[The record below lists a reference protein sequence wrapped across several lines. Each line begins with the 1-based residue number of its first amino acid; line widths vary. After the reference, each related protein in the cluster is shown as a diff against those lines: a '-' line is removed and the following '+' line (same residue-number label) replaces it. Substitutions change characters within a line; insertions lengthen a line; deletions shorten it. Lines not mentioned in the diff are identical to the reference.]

1 MRQVELRTAR
11 GSDRLSICPRRAAG
25 PLVALTAPYN
35 LSWCACPGRSPGKL
49 PTGEVLFLGIRNK
62 AGWSCRRVQG
72 SQWARSAAWE
82 GSRRREQAGRW
93 LGDRK
98 ESHLEH
104 PLLNSIN
111 STSPCYVLC

>member
-1 MRQVELRTAR
+1 MLHLRPLQLKLVCSS
-11 GSDRLSICPRRAAG
+11 GIDPRRAAHRRG
-25 PLVALTAPYN
+25 
-35 LSWCACPGRSPGKL
+35 SFFS
-49 PTGEVLFLGIRNK
+49 IRNK

-93 LGDRK
+93 LGDRI
-98 ESHLEH
+98 ESHLDH